1 MWVRTGA
8 PWRDE
13 TPLPIYNHVEGP
25 IFGVQVMRTATL
37 ISLAALAVAGAA
49 AAQVPT
55 VSVSIGPKLQEKA
68 DNYGQRELDFL
79 ARELQRS
86 VETRLARV
94 GATGRYELVIVD
106 AKPNRPTFEQLGDR
120 PGLSPTSF
128 GIGGATI
135 EGAYIAP
142 DGSRTPIRYRRYDGD
157 IVWAQH
163 TSTWADAESA
173 FNKLGNRLARGQLY
187 AAR

>member
-1 MWVRTGA
+1 
-8 PWRDE
+8 
-13 TPLPIYNHVEGP
+13 
-25 IFGVQVMRTATL
+25 MR
-37 ISLAALAVAGAA
+37 IAALTFAAAVAFAGAA
-49 AAQVPT
+49 AAQAPA
-55 VSVSIGPKLQEKA
+55 VSVAIGPKLQEKA